1 MKIHAIASTAQMQN
15 NNTKKQ
21 QQNPNFKSGGFLG
34 FAAGVMQGIESKGY
48 LASFLIQDI
57 LGMTAP
63 RVWTGF
69 NRDKDITGEYN
80 LQEGFEVLGREGM
93 TGPFMMAVA
102 PAILFLTT
110 RFCRSTNSST
120 NLIKRYGKT
129 LQEFLKQSNVD
140 NALKQDS
147 KKFKAEYIKFN
158 IEKMYKAS
166 VPNDK
171 DAVKTIENILKE
183 FEKLEGKD
191 KKVRKEGLNK
201 IVEIINEKMLETSP
215 EYYHLNKIAVGE
227 GASQKFFNAKDA
239 LLGLEDFCQDAI
251 INNSFAKEIDEKAAE
266 NIANNFATKRLLTN
280 VANVAVT
287 LGGLSV
293 LPKIYARNDV
303 APSAQTLQHIQN
315 QSATSV
321 VEEDAGKEDK
331 KAEVTF
337 KGKGINSE
345 NLLSKIG
352 KFLTN
357 KVPEKFY
364 ELFEY
369 SGYNFSKSM
378 FAALS
383 VFGLLAPRGKRAW
396 DRAQKD
402 ENGKRDLT
410 ELNEILLRDTVSSLS
425 VVFAVPILT
434 KVFVN
439 NYENKKGFILTNRA
453 SEGAKPFKK
462 FLDVINPY
470 SNLEVLSIA
479 DLDAIYGNINS
490 KDKLM
495 NFAKFV
501 DKNGGDLEKIL
512 SKSEN
517 VKEMFNEKSFTLDSI
532 KSLAKKDKNKKIIE
546 LFEKF
551 EVADSKAVNETISKL
566 MKGSGDIKNNKIASM
581 ARGLNSVPG
590 LISTFIISPVLLGV
604 LIPKLTYFNTKK
616 AHMKMAQEREQKE
629 LAKA

>member
-1 MKIHAIASTAQMQN
+1 MQHN
-15 NNTKKQ
+15 DSKKQ
-21 QQNPNFKSGGFLG
+21 QKQHPNFKSGGVLG
-34 FAAGVMQGIESKGY
+34 FAAGIMQGIESKGY
-48 LASFLIQDI
+48 LASFLIQDV

-69 NRDKDITGEYN
+69 NRDKEITGKYN
-80 LQEGFEVLGREGM
+80 MQEGFEVLGREGM

-102 PAILFLTT
+102 PAVLFLTT

-120 NLIKRYGKT
+120 NLIKRYGKS
-129 LQEFLKQSNVD
+129 LQEFVKQSNVD
-140 NALKQDS
+140 SALKQDS
-147 KKFKAEYIKFN
+147 KKFKKAYIKFN
-158 IEKMYKAS
+158 IEKMYKAT
-166 VPNDK
+166 VPDDK
-171 DAVKTIENILKE
+171 ESKKTIEFILKE
-183 FEKLEGKD
+183 FEKLENKD
-191 KKVRKEGLNK
+191 KKIRKEGINN
-201 IVEIINEKMLETSP
+201 IVEKINEKILETSP
-215 EYYHLNKIAVGE
+215 EYYHLNRISLGE
-227 GASQKFFNAKDA
+227 DKAAKFFNSKDA
-239 LLGLEDFCQDAI
+239 IVALEDFCQDAI
-251 INNSFAKEIDEKAAE
+251 INNKASKDIDEKIAE

-280 VANVAVT
+280 IANVALT
-287 LGGLSV
+287 LGGLSI

-315 QSATSV
+315 QSNTV
-321 VEEDAGKEDK
+321 NEEAKKEEQK
-331 KAEVTF
+331 SEVSF
-337 KGKGINSE
+337 KGKGINNE
-345 NLLSKIG
+345 NLLSKFG

-357 KVPEKFY
+357 KVPETIY

-369 SGYNFSKSM
+369 SGYNFSKTM
-378 FAALS
+378 FACLS

-396 DRAQKD
+396 DRAQID

-453 SEGAKPFKK
+453 SQGEKPFKK

-470 SNLEVLSIA
+470 SKLEVLSIA
-479 DLDAIYGNINS
+479 DLDAIYGNIDS

-517 VKEMFNEKSFTLDSI
+517 VKEMFNEKTFTLDSI

-551 EVADSKAVNETISKL
+551 EVVDSKAVNETISKL
-566 MKGSGDIKNNKIASM
+566 MKGSGDIKKNKIASM
-581 ARGLNSVPG
+581 ARGLNSMPG
-590 LISTFIISPVLLGV
+590 LISTFVISPVLLGV

-616 AHMKMAQEREQKE
+616 AHMKMAQEKENKE

>member
-1 MKIHAIASTAQMQN
+1 MKIYATTSSANAQTYN
-15 NNTKKQ
+15 NNKKQ
-21 QQNPNFKSGGFLG
+21 PQQHPSFKSGGFLG
-34 FAAGVMQGIESKGY
+34 LAAGIMQGIESKGY
-48 LASFLIQDI
+48 VASFLIQDI

-69 NRDKDITGEYN
+69 NRDKEITGKYN
-80 LQEGFEVLGREGM
+80 MQEGFEVLGREGM

-102 PAILFLTT
+102 PAVLFLTT
-110 RFCRSTNSST
+110 MFCRSTNSST
-120 NLIKRYGKT
+120 NLIKRYGKS
-129 LQEFLKQSNVD
+129 LQEFVKQSHVD
-140 NALKQDS
+140 NVLKQDS
-147 KKFKAEYIKFN
+147 KKFKSEYIKFN

-171 DAVKTIENILKE
+171 EASKTIELILKE

-191 KKVRKEGLNK
+191 KKACKEGLNK
-201 IVEIINEKMLETSP
+201 IVELINEKMLSTSP

-227 GASQKFFNAKDA
+227 GKSQKFFNIKDA
-239 LLGLEDFCQDAI
+239 LNALEAFSQDAI
-251 INNSFAKEIDEKAAE
+251 IKNPASKDIDEKVAE

-280 VANVAVT
+280 IANVAVT

-293 LPKIYARNDV
+293 LPKIYAKNDV
-303 APSAQTLQHIQN
+303 APSAQTFQHLQN
-315 QSATSV
+315 QSANA
-321 VEEDAGKEDK
+321 VEENKGEEQKS
-331 KAEVTF
+331 EVAF
-337 KGKGINSE
+337 KGKGINNE
-345 NLLSKIG
+345 NLFSKIG

-357 KVPEKFY
+357 KVPEKIY

-369 SGYNFSKSM
+369 NGYNFSKSM
-378 FAALS
+378 FAGLS
-383 VFGLLAPRGKRAW
+383 VFGLLLPRGKRAW

-402 ENGKRDLT
+402 ENGKRDMT

-453 SEGAKPFKK
+453 SEGVKPFKK

-470 SNLEVLSIA
+470 SKLEVLSIA
-479 DLDAIYGNINS
+479 DLDAIYGNINT

-566 MKGSGDIKNNKIASM
+566 MKGSGDIKSNKIASM

-590 LISTFIISPVLLGV
+590 LISTFVISPVLLGV

-616 AHMKMAQEREQKE
+616 AHMKMAQEKENKE